1 MESIGIRN
9 ILDMKCDLSSEQ
21 THTIGANR
29 SQTQNKVQLTDPSS
43 PMPITCKIRCGQQSP
58 CTIILHH

>member
-1 MESIGIRN
+1 MKIVIKYQGRCSMESIGIRN

-29 SQTQNKVQLTDPSS
+29 SQTQNKSAA
-43 PMPITCKIRCGQQSP
+43 
-58 CTIILHH
+58 H